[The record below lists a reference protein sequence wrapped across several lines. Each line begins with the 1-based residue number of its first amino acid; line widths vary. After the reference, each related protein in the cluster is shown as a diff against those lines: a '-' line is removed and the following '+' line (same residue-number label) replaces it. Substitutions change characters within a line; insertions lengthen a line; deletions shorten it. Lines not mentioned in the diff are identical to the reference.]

1 MEPFGWSLIGGML
14 WAVHRVL
21 WRMVLVRRCEL
32 LSPATFFFF
41 FWFLVSLKLV
51 PRKFERRDHPI
62 YFISYMH
69 SAI

>member
-1 MEPFGWSLIGGML
+1 MEFDW
-14 WAVHRVL
+14 WDAVGCTQSAVEDG
-21 WRMVLVRRCEL
+21 VGKEVRIIKSCY
-32 LSPATFFFF
+32 FFFLF